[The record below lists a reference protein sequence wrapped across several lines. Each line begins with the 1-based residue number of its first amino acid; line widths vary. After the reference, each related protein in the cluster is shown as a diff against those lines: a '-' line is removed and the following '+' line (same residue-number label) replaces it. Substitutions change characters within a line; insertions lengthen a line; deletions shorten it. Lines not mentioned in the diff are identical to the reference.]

1 VSYGYFSRD
10 NKEYVV
16 VKPNTPTSW
25 INYLSNN
32 AYCAII
38 SNTGGGYSFH
48 IDPLYRRIL
57 RYRYNNLP
65 ADRPGRYIYIRDN
78 KTGKYWSPTWQPV
91 LGKLDAYKCRHGL
104 GYTKIESSNS
114 GVEAEVT
121 YFVPV
126 DDNLEVWM
134 LTLKN
139 ASSEKKGLSVFSY
152 AEFCLWQ
159 AFNDLT
165 DLQCSQGLG
174 VASYESDAI
183 FYSFFDLSTGYA
195 FFASTGTVTGYDCD
209 REVFIGSYRSE
220 SDPVAVE
227 KGKCTNS
234 QAKGGNPI
242 AATSNALELGPGE
255 AETLIFVLGVAK
267 RKIDAKNLI
276 QKYRRKSDVDAE
288 LQKLKEHWNTYLINF
303 NVDTPDEEFNTMI
316 NVWNQYQCKT
326 TFDWSR
332 YVSFYET
339 GIGRG
344 MGFRDSNQD
353 TLGVVHVLPKKVRQR
368 ILDLAKNQFEDGHV
382 YHLYFPLTGEG
393 GWPPYA
399 KEQMKFFSD
408 DHLWLI
414 LSTCEY
420 IKETGDL
427 TILNE
432 DIKFVEGSKASLYEH
447 LKGSIEFTLNHMGKH
462 DLPLLGTADWNDP
475 QSLPGPNNAAE
486 SVWAA
491 MLFHKVLLE
500 LTNLCKEYKG
510 GKDAKAF
517 AAIADKVKSHVN
529 ETAWDG
535 NWYVRAYD
543 DSGNPVGSSKCK
555 EGKIYVNTQSWAV
568 ISQIASKERGLACMN
583 SVKKHLDTEYGIML
597 LAPAYSRYHPEIGAL
612 TSYVPGL
619 KENASVWSHANAW
632 AILAECILGRGDQA
646 YAYYRKLAPPTK
658 NKIGEIHKAE
668 PYVYAQTIAGKDH
681 PNFGTA
687 RQSWLTGTAAWMF
700 KVATNWILGM
710 RPEYHGL
717 LVDPC
722 IPKEWTKFKITRRF
736 RNCIY
741 EIGVRNPD
749 HISKGIKN
757 ITVDGKKSKSNL
769 IDCFADG
776 KRHTALVTM
785 G

>member
-1 VSYGYFSRD
+1 
-10 NKEYVV
+10 
-16 VKPNTPTSW
+16 
-25 INYLSNN
+25 
-32 AYCAII
+32 
-38 SNTGGGYSFH
+38 
-48 IDPLYRRIL
+48 
-57 RYRYNNLP
+57 
-65 ADRPGRYIYIRDN
+65 
-78 KTGKYWSPTWQPV
+78 
-91 LGKLDAYKCRHGL
+91 
-104 GYTKIESSNS
+104 
-114 GVEAEVT
+114 
-121 YFVPV
+121 
-126 DDNLEVWM
+126 
-134 LTLKN
+134 
-139 ASSEKKGLSVFSY
+139 
-152 AEFCLWQ
+152 
-159 AFNDLT
+159 
-165 DLQCSQGLG
+165 
-174 VASYESDAI
+174 
-183 FYSFFDLSTGYA
+183 
-195 FFASTGTVTGYDCD
+195 
-209 REVFIGSYRSE
+209 
-220 SDPVAVE
+220 
-227 KGKCTNS
+227 
-234 QAKGGNPI
+234 
-242 AATSNALELGPGE
+242 
-255 AETLIFVLGVAK
+255 
-267 RKIDAKNLI
+267 
-276 QKYRRKSDVDAE
+276 
-288 LQKLKEHWNTYLINF
+288 
-303 NVDTPDEEFNTMI
+303 
-316 NVWNQYQCKT
+316 
-326 TFDWSR
+326 
-332 YVSFYET
+332 
-339 GIGRG
+339 
-344 MGFRDSNQD
+344 
-353 TLGVVHVLPKKVRQR
+353 
-368 ILDLAKNQFEDGHV
+368 
-382 YHLYFPLTGEG
+382 
-393 GWPPYA
+393 
-399 KEQMKFFSD
+399 
-408 DHLWLI
+408 
-414 LSTCEY
+414 
-420 IKETGDL
+420 
-427 TILNE
+427 
-432 DIKFVEGSKASLYEH
+432 
-447 LKGSIEFTLNHMGKH
+447 MGKH

-517 AAIADKVKSHVN
+517 AAIADKVKSHMN